1 MKIRI
6 ASGKDFW
13 AGLMFA
19 AFGLAFMIVAQN
31 YSMGTAVRMG
41 PAYFPTVLG
50 GMLAALG
57 GVILFRAFV
66 SKLENPLRV
75 FPFRPW
81 SFVVGLILGVLAY
94 YSQAFFHSYGIAGEA
109 AHTILSGAAI
119 LLLFAA
125 FGDRSLWIVLFAV
138 VIFGYLLKPLGLV
151 IATGALVY
159 VSAWGGHEFKVKE
172 ATILFVVLAIFSV
185 ASFVH
190 GLGLPMNVW
199 PSLWE

>member
-1 MKIRI
+1 MRI
-6 ASGKDFW
+6 TNGKDFW
-13 AGLMFA
+13 AGVMFT
-19 AFGLAFMIVAQN
+19 AFGLAFMIVAAEN

-50 GMLAALG
+50 GMLAVLG
-57 GVILFRAFV
+57 GAILFNGFV
-66 SKLENPLRV
+66 SKQLHPWRT
-75 FPFRPW
+75 FPFRAW
-81 SFVVGLILGVLAY
+81 YFLAGLILGVIAY
-94 YSQAFFHSYGIAGEA
+94 YTQAWFHGFGITGEA
-109 AHTILSGAAI
+109 AHTILSGVAI

-151 IATGALVY
+151 IAIGALVY

-172 ATILFVVLAIFSV
+172 ATIVFVVLAIFSV

>member
-1 MKIRI
+1 MKI
-6 ASGKDFW
+6 SNGKDFW
-13 AGLMFA
+13 AGVMFTG
-19 AFGLAFMIVAQN
+19 FGLAFMLVAQN
-31 YSMGTAVRMG
+31 YNMGTAVRMG

-50 GMLAALG
+50 GMLAVLG
-57 GVILFRAFV
+57 GFILFNGFV
-66 SKLENPLRV
+66 SRQLHPWRA
-75 FPFRPW
+75 FPFRAW
-81 SFVVGLILGVLAY
+81 YFLGGLVLGVVAY
-94 YSQAFFHSYGIAGEA
+94 YTQVFFHGLGLAGEA
-109 AHTILSGAAI
+109 AHTILSGVAI

-159 VSAWGGHEFKVKE
+159 VSAYGGHEFKVKE

-185 ASFVH
+185 ASFVY

>member
-1 MKIRI
+1 MKITN
-6 ASGKDFW
+6 GKDFW
-13 AGLMFA
+13 AGVMFTG
-19 AFGLAFMIVAQN
+19 FGLAFMLVAQSYN
-31 YSMGTAVRMG
+31 MGTAVRMG

-50 GMLAALG
+50 GMLAVLG
-57 GVILFRAFV
+57 GFILFNGFV
-66 SKLENPLRV
+66 SKQLHPWRA
-75 FPFRPW
+75 FPFRAW
-81 SFVVGLILGVLAY
+81 YFLAGLVLGVVAY
-94 YSQAFFHSYGIAGEA
+94 YTQAFFHGLGLAGEA

-125 FGDRSLWIVLFAV
+125 FGERSLWVILFAV

-151 IATGALVY
+151 IAIGALVY

-172 ATILFVVLAIFSV
+172 ATIVFVVLAIFSV

>member
-1 MKIRI
+1 MKITN
-6 ASGKDFW
+6 GKDFW
-13 AGLMFA
+13 AGSMFA
-19 AFGLAFMIVAQN
+19 GFGLAFMIVAQN

-41 PAYFPTVLG
+41 PAYFPTMLG
-50 GMLAALG
+50 GMLAVLG
-57 GVILFRAFV
+57 GFILFRSFV
-66 SKLENPLRV
+66 SKQLHPWRV
-75 FPFRPW
+75 FPFRAW
-81 SFVVGLILGVLAY
+81 FFAAGLILGVVAY
-94 YSQAFFHSYGIAGEA
+94 YTQAFFHSFGIAGEA

-119 LLLFAA
+119 LLLFAT
-125 FGDRSLWIVLFAV
+125 FGDKSLWIVLFAV

-172 ATILFVVLAIFSV
+172 ATILFIALAVFSV

>member
-1 MKIRI
+1 MRI
-6 ASGKDFW
+6 TNGKDFW
-13 AGLMFA
+13 AGLMFV
-19 AFGLAFMIVAQN
+19 AFGLAFMFVAAEN

-50 GMLAALG
+50 GMLAVLG
-57 GVILFRAFV
+57 GFILFNGFV
-66 SKLENPLRV
+66 SRQAHPWKV
-75 FPFRPW
+75 FPFRAW
-81 SFVVGLILGVLAY
+81 YFLAGLILGVVAY
-94 YSQAFFHSYGIAGEA
+94 YTQTFFHGLGIAGEMG
-109 AHTILSGAAI
+109 HTILSGVAI
-119 LLLFAA
+119 LLLFAT

-159 VSAWGGHEFKVKE
+159 VSAYGGHEFKVKE
-172 ATILFVVLAIFSV
+172 ATILFVVLAVFSV
-185 ASFVH
+185 ASFVY

>member
-1 MKIRI
+1 MKI
-6 ASGKDFW
+6 ANGKDFW

-19 AFGLAFMIVAQN
+19 GFGLAFMIVAQN
-31 YSMGTAVRMG
+31 YNMGTAVRMG

-50 GMLAALG
+50 GMLAILG
-57 GVILFRAFV
+57 GFILFNGFV
-66 SKLENPLRV
+66 SRQAHPWKV
-75 FPFRPW
+75 FPFRAW
-81 SFVVGLILGVLAY
+81 FFLAGLILGVIAY
-94 YSQAFFHSYGIAGEA
+94 YTQAWFHGLGLAGEA
-109 AHTILSGAAI
+109 AHTILSGVAI
-119 LLLFAA
+119 LLLFAT
-125 FGDRSLWIVLFAV
+125 FGERSLWVILFAV

-151 IATGALVY
+151 IAIGALVY

-172 ATILFVVLAIFSV
+172 ATIVFVVLAIFSV

>member
-1 MKIRI
+1 MKV
-6 ASGKDFW
+6 SNGKDFW
-13 AGLMFA
+13 AGVMFA

-50 GMLAALG
+50 GMLAILG
-57 GVILFRAFV
+57 GIILFQSFI
-66 SKLENPLRV
+66 SKGMPTWRV
-75 FPFRPW
+75 FQFRPIQ
-81 SFVVGLILGVLAY
+81 FVAGLVLGVVAY
-94 YSQAFFHSYGIAGEA
+94 YTQVFFHGLGLAGEA
-109 AHTILSGAAI
+109 AHTILAGIAI

-151 IATGALVY
+151 IAVGALVF
-159 VSAWGGHEFKVKE
+159 VSAYGGHEFKVKE
-172 ATILFVVLAIFSV
+172 ATILFVALAIFSV
-185 ASFVH
+185 ASFVY

-199 PSLWE
+199 PSIWE

>member
-1 MKIRI
+1 MKI
-6 ASGKDFW
+6 ANGKDFW
-13 AGLMFA
+13 AGAMFTV
-19 AFGLAFMIVAQN
+19 FGLAFMLVAQN
-31 YSMGTAVRMG
+31 YNMGTAVRMG

-50 GMLAALG
+50 GMLAVLG
-57 GVILFRAFV
+57 GFILFNGFV
-66 SKLENPLRV
+66 SKQQHPWRA
-75 FPFRPW
+75 FPFRAW
-81 SFVVGLILGVLAY
+81 YFIAGLILGVIAY
-94 YSQAFFHSYGIAGEA
+94 YTQAWFHGFGITGEA
-109 AHTILSGAAI
+109 AHTILSGVAI

-159 VSAWGGHEFKVKE
+159 VSAYGGHEFKVKE

-185 ASFVH
+185 ASFVY